1 MKRLKEAVKLFKQR
15 YGKTPKELSFELDL
29 PVVGIYEKQH
39 AFLFAVSEEV
49 IKAYKAEQNIIR
61 GWIVFGMWPLVA
73 IMVNYFG
80 AMLRYHDMWHWRCMI
95 SYVILAIWL
104 AVFVTLWIKV
114 LKLGKNFKLGK
125 NITYLNY

>member
-49 IKAYKAEQNIIR
+49 IKAYKTHQNIVR
-61 GWIVFGMWPLVA
+61 GVIFWGIWPLVL
-73 IMVNYFG
+73 IMINCLD
-80 AMLRYHDMWHWRCMI
+80 AMKRYQEMFNWRCVI
-95 SYVILAIWL
+95 SYVFL
-104 AVFVTLWIKV
+104 AVWLVVVVTLYIKV